1 MSLPLPVMCACHSY
15 LKTCR
20 CWSGGL
26 WVIGCDPAIAGS
38 SVLEGAEDIGSRQR
52 RGCRGRGRG
61 RELALKTQAARGQG
75 EWPRQELSPELQGL
89 SVSPLGVWKEGRPV
103 YLEATREGDRRGPR
117 LRRQVRGA
125 PFTRGRLGDKQTWN
139 QAARRTQALALGW
152 VRSEGLQSRPRLEGR
167 LGLRWCLPASE
178 LWER

>member
-1 MSLPLPVMCACHSY
+1 MSGEGPW
-15 LKTCR
+15 K
-20 CWSGGL
+20 G
-26 WVIGCDPAIAGS
+26 AGIENS
-38 SVLEGAEDIGSRQR
+38 
-52 RGCRGRGRG
+52 GCRGPRGV
-61 RELALKTQAARGQG
+61 
-75 EWPRQELSPELQGL
+75 PRQELSPELQGL
-89 SVSPLGVWKEGRPV
+89 SVSPVGVWKEGRPV
-103 YLEATREGDRRGPR
+103 YLEATREGDRQGPR

-167 LGLRWCLPASE
+167 LGLGWCLPASE